1 MIINDPPPVVYN
13 KGNGWEIVK
22 TQSNSSEYVKEQNHS
37 KFYNDYNVYLIRI
50 AEPRLLLKLQLT
62 ELVDTDT
69 LNKIK
74 NKELLLA
81 FDASNEANYEMVDTC
96 FKVIDNYN
104 LPESQVLLIAD
115 SHELVDY
122 IDKKAKE
129 LGKEPFKFE
138 YYSYGERLAQKLI
151 RTITYET
158 IPNFKSPLCQQTF
171 DKKFINL
178 NRMKRSHRCLLLT
191 LLHKKNLIKEGYVS
205 FDEMDINYYKARMK
219 NSYPEFKYLL
229 TEEQLKETLPLV
241 VDNYD
246 RSLNPWHYGQRSL
259 FKFYRNSYFSVVT
272 ETHGETKKYPSFLSE
287 KTFKAISHKHPF
299 IVVSTTG
306 ILHMLRQLGYKTF
319 NGIIDESYDEIEDDV
334 ERLTMITNE
343 IERLCNLNEE
353 QLIEFK
359 QQALEIV
366 EYNYNLL
373 MSKTNFLNQI

>member
-1 MIINDPPPVVYN
+1 MIINNPPPVVYN

-22 TQSNSSEYVKEQNHS
+22 TQSDSSEYVKEQNHS

-50 AEPRLLLKLQLT
+50 AEPRLLLKLPLT

-115 SHELVDY
+115 K
-122 IDKKAKE
+122 KKAKE

-151 RTITYET
+151 RTITYES

-178 NRMKRSHRCLLLT
+178 NRMQRSHRCLLLT

-246 RSLNPWHYGQRSL
+246 RSFNPWHYGQRSL

>member
-1 MIINDPPPVVYN
+1 MIINNPPPVVYN
-13 KGNGWEIVK
+13 KGNAWEIVK
-22 TQSNSSEYVKEQNHS
+22 TQFDSSEYVREQNHS
-37 KFYNDYNVYLIRI
+37 EFCNDYDIYLIRI
-50 AEPRLLLKLQLT
+50 AEPRLLLKLPLT
-62 ELVDTDT
+62 ELVDLDT

-122 IDKKAKE
+122 IEKKAKE

-138 YYSYGERLAQKLI
+138 YYSYGERLSQKLI

-158 IPNFKSPLCQQTF
+158 VPNIKSPLCQDKF

-178 NRMKRSHRCLLLT
+178 NRMQRPHRCLLLT
-191 LLHKKNLIKEGYVS
+191 LLHQKDLIKEGYIS
-205 FDEMDINYYKARMK
+205 FNEMDINYYKARMK
-219 NSYPEFKYLL
+219 KSYPEFKYLL

-246 RSLNPWHYGQRSL
+246 RSLNPWYSNQRPL
-259 FKFYRNSYFSVVT
+259 FKFYQNSYFSVVT
-272 ETHGETKKYPSFLSE
+272 ETHGETEKYPNFLSE

-299 IVVSTTG
+299 IVASTTG
-306 ILHMLRQLGYKTF
+306 ILQMLRQLGYKTF
-319 NGIIDESYDEIEDDV
+319 DGIIDESYDEVEDDV
-334 ERLTMITNE
+334 ERLTMIVNE
-343 IERLCNLNEE
+343 IERLCNFDET

-359 QQALEIV
+359 TKALEIV
-366 EYNYNLL
+366 EHNYNVL
-373 MSKTNFLNQI
+373 MSKTNFINQI